1 MESHTIEKELSIYLR
16 MLNRSQKESVLS
28 MIKSFINAERIS
40 VARYNKELKQAEER
54 IEKGEFISQED
65 LEKATAK
72 W

>member
-1 MESHTIEKELSIYLR
+1 
-16 MLNRSQKESVLS
+16 